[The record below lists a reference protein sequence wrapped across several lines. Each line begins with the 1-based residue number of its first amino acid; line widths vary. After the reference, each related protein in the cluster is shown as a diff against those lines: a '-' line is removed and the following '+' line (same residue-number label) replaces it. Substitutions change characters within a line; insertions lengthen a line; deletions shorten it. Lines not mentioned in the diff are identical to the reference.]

1 MTTIVF
7 SSDGV
12 SVSSAPSGVLT
23 LLLDRNDNVVNPS
36 MIRALD
42 GALAAIEAAEHPKAL
57 VVIGKGKFFS
67 NGLDVNW
74 MMANPAEAPAMVESF
89 WRFLAR
95 LLVLDCRTV
104 CAINGH
110 AYGAGLFVAL
120 ACDWRLM
127 RTERGFVNFPEL
139 NLGMRLSKPFAELAK
154 AKLSASALREGVLTG
169 KRYGSADAV
178 AAGIV
183 DGECAADALTTEAH
197 DLAYAGLPA
206 QLKLVRFDAA
216 AFATMKTELY
226 TDAYRALSTGTST
239 AEPHARL

>member
-1 MTTIVF
+1 MTSTIF
-7 SSDGV
+7 SNKGV

-36 MIRALD
+36 MVHALD
-42 GALAAIEAAEHPKAL
+42 GALATVEAAEHPKAL
-57 VVIGKGKFFS
+57 VVTGKGKFFS

-74 MMANPAEAPAMVESF
+74 MMANPAEAPSMVESF

-154 AKLSASALREGVLTG
+154 SKLSAAALREGVLTG

-178 AAGIV
+178 AAGVI
-183 DGECAADALTTEAH
+183 DGECAADALPTEAH
-197 DLAYAGLPA
+197 ALAHAGLPD
-206 QLKLVRFDAA
+206 QLKLMRFDPV

-226 TDAYRALSTGTST
+226 TDAYCALSTGTST

>member
-1 MTTIVF
+1 MSNLF
-7 SSDGV
+7 SSEGV
-12 SVSSAPSGVLT
+12 SVSSSPNGVLT

-36 MIRALD
+36 MVSALGD
-42 GALAAIEAAEHPKAL
+42 ALAAVEAAEHPKAL
-57 VVIGKGKFFS
+57 VIIGKGKFFS
-67 NGLDVNW
+67 NGLDVKW
-74 MMANPAEAPAMVESF
+74 MMANPAKAPAMIESF

-127 RTERGFVNFPEL
+127 RTQRGFVNFPEL

-154 AKLSASALREGVLTG
+154 AKLSASALREGVLAG
-169 KRYGSADAV
+169 RRYGSADAV
-178 AAGIV
+178 AAGVV
-183 DGECAADALTTEAH
+183 DGECASDALPAGAH
-197 DLAYAGLPA
+197 ELAHAGLPD
-206 QLKLVRFDAA
+206 QLKLMQFDPV
-216 AFATMKTELY
+216 AFSTMKTELY

-239 AEPHARL
+239 AEPHSRL